1 MPLWDISAYSRGCK
15 NRSPNHEKSLGMS
28 RLGKIAR
35 RTFLIGSAAVVGG
48 VAFGVYKYRSEG
60 ENPLLDDL
68 GANEAAIT
76 PYVKIDAN
84 GITLITPRADKGQG
98 AYSIQAAL
106 IAEELDVDLDQ
117 INVDPGP
124 PAQPITTRPSP
135 AKLCHLNPLMTG
147 SWPKACAQLRM
158 RL

>member
-1 MPLWDISAYSRGCK
+1 
-15 NRSPNHEKSLGMS
+15 MS

-68 GANEAAIT
+68 GPDEAAIT
-76 PYVKIDAN
+76 PYVKIDEN

-117 INVDPGP
+117 INIDPGP
-124 PAQPITTRPSP
+124 PKPN
-135 AKLCHLNPLMTG
+135 LL
-147 SWPKACAQLRM
+147 
-158 RL
+158 